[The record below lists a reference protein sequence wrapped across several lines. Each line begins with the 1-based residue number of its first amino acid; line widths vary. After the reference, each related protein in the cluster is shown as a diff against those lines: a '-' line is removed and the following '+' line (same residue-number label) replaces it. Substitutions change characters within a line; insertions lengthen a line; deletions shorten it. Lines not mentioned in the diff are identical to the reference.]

1 MNQPLFT
8 RNGIPAVRAGKA
20 VQNALRGSVDVPA
33 ARAAAAGGVQPSGD
47 HAKSCSG
54 YHQRQ
59 PERIIPQKKTGRCMG
74 KSIFPT
80 SGICPVK
87 NGSTMPMAINIAEST
102 RFFKAECFI
111 ASLRGKI

>member
-20 VQNALRGSVDVPA
+20 VQNALRGSVDMSA
-33 ARAAAAGGVQPSGD
+33 ARTAAAGGVQPSGN

-59 PERIIPQKKTGRCMG
+59 PERAVPQKKNGNHQDEPRGNTG
-74 KSIFPT
+74 
-80 SGICPVK
+80 
-87 NGSTMPMAINIAEST
+87 IN
-102 RFFKAECFI
+102 RQPL
-111 ASLRGKI
+111 SLPSPGNLLIG

>member
-1 MNQPLFT
+1 MATAVGNIT
-8 RNGIPAVRAGKA
+8 GIVNMA
-20 VQNALRGSVDVPA
+20 
-33 ARAAAAGGVQPSGD
+33 
-47 HAKSCSG
+47 
-54 YHQRQ
+54 
-59 PERIIPQKKTGRCMG
+59 ERITGRIIPTASPYCHPQISPQKKTGRCMG